1 MALVKDLKKC
11 NKKYQ
16 VIYADPCWHYRG
28 QVQHGGAGKGYTS
41 GANAF
46 YPTLT
51 IADLCDMGPTI
62 KRLADPE
69 GCALYM
75 WYSPPILEDAMRLM
89 KEWGFKYKTCAFVW
103 DKQRVNPGHYTM
115 SQCEMVNVGT
125 IRRIP
130 VPRGARNV
138 RQFISEP
145 RTSHSSKPVEVRNR
159 IIQMHPLQQKIELFS
174 RFDQSLPTV
183 GNFDDWGLDLGSV
196 PWIP

>member
-1 MALVKDLKKC
+1 
-11 NKKYQ
+11 
-16 VIYADPCWHYRG
+16 
-28 QVQHGGAGKGYTS
+28 
-41 GANAF
+41 
-46 YPTLT
+46 
-51 IADLCDMGPTI
+51 
-62 KRLADPE
+62 
-69 GCALYM
+69 
-75 WYSPPILEDAMRLM
+75 
-89 KEWGFKYKTCAFVW
+89 
-103 DKQRVNPGHYTM
+103 M